1 VEPLKG
7 LHFKKGRRSQAVK
20 TKNDEPVK
28 EIVTV
33 TLNKIDPL
41 QLKVA
46 F

>member
-1 VEPLKG
+1 MEPLTG
-7 LHFKKGRRSQAVK
+7 LHFKGRHSQPAK
-20 TKNDEPVK
+20 TKNDERVK